1 MAEIWKQIKVLP
13 ARYAPG
19 KLLGQFYMDIIYIF
33 QLQHLIYH
41 MFLAETAVQ
50 NPAKPCKTILQSS
63 LYITFERMVSL
74 HVRNM
79 PNHTG
84 YTPVIITVFIQN
96 RSINRYIMKKHKRKF
111 PARLFTAMKRE
122 LREHRSSF
130 IAYNIFRALV
140 IVIMIFTIFNR
151 NFESSFLCLLTL
163 ILLTVP
169 SLMQVALKIELPT
182 VLEIT
187 LLAFI
192 FAAEI
197 LGELCNFYT
206 IFPYWD
212 TVLHTL
218 NGFLMAAIGLSLVQL
233 LNSSDRI
240 LFQLSPVFTS
250 IVSFCFS
257 MTIGVLWEFFEFS
270 MDRFFELDMQK
281 DTVVHKISSVL
292 LNPAGEN
299 VPIVIKNIRDVTVS
313 GTDLGLGGY
322 LDIGLIDTMAD
333 LFVNFI
339 GAMVFAI
346 LGYFYVK
353 NREQNSVVGKLIP
366 RKKDNDKDYLAAQ
379 DR

>member
-1 MAEIWKQIKVLP
+1 
-13 ARYAPG
+13 
-19 KLLGQFYMDIIYIF
+19 
-33 QLQHLIYH
+33 
-41 MFLAETAVQ
+41 
-50 NPAKPCKTILQSS
+50 
-63 LYITFERMVSL
+63 
-74 HVRNM
+74 M

-84 YTPVIITVFIQN
+84 YTSVIITVFIQN

-151 NFESSFLCLLTL
+151 NFESSFL
-163 ILLTVP
+163 

-240 LFQLSPVFTS
+240 LFQLSPIFTS

-299 VPIVIKNIRDVTVS
+299 VPIVIKNIQDVTVS
-313 GTDLGLGGY
+313 GSDLGLGGY

-366 RKKDNDKDYLAAQ
+366 RKKDNDKDYLTAQ
-379 DR
+379 DL